1 MRGVRPTRKQKQII
15 AAKKYNPNNWLVVSS
30 DRRKLRILNKKSKKV
45 KRIDIE

>member
-15 AAKKYNPNNWLVVSS
+15 AAKNYNPNNWLVVSS